1 MKAIA
6 PALLHQIAEERHLI
20 NSFSLQPSIVQ
31 SRYPLSL
38 LVGRFLVVEHFGGP
52 LIVEVLSS

>member
-1 MKAIA
+1 MRAIA
-6 PALLHQIAEERHLI
+6 PALLHQIAEERQLI

-38 LVGRFLVVEHFGGP
+38 LVGRFLVVEHFGRP
-52 LIVEVLSS
+52 LSVEVLSS